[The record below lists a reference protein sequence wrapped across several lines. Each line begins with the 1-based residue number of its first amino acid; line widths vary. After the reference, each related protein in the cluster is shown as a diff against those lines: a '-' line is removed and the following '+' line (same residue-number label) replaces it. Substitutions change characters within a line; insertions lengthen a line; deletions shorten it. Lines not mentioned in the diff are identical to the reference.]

1 MPPRSHHSA
10 RHCAARPQ
18 LHPSALLTRRQMPA
32 MPQVYLSRLL
42 LERKLRA
49 FMSRPRLVYQAHTAC
64 YPPKYPPGTSLAA
77 CPPASPLSAGWVC
90 GMWHTSTNCRT
101 VRFATRG
108 CLRSERSIAPAPCRR
123 PRTRME
129 TSTIPTSSPEL
140 RLVAPRDMPQG
151 REDGY
156 QRIERSRRIPE
167 RLAQRSGFG
176 WPRSRASR
184 ERRHVV
190 HRAT

>member
-1 MPPRSHHSA
+1 
-10 RHCAARPQ
+10 
-18 LHPSALLTRRQMPA
+18 MPA

-108 CLRSERSIAPAPCRR
+108 GPVREWRHRPYQHLRLNFGLWRPGTCRRAEKTAISASSAAAEFPNALHRGPASAGRAPAQ
-123 PRTRME
+123 
-129 TSTIPTSSPEL
+129 
-140 RLVAPRDMPQG
+140 VGRDGMSCTGP
-151 REDGY
+151 
-156 QRIERSRRIPE
+156 
-167 RLAQRSGFG
+167 
-176 WPRSRASR
+176 R
-184 ERRHVV
+184 ERISPPACSVPSPSTAYGALLCPLPGV
-190 HRAT
+190 SGGA